1 MGECATVEFVAIRE
15 GSRLVAATPYD
26 LEQLE
31 QVRPGKPARVHLT
44 HPRSAARNRWYRA
57 LVGVVAEGLGW
68 QPGSLHSELKFK
80 AGLVKHIYMSQAAG
94 TVIELKSVAF
104 AAMDETE
111 FWGYVDIATEIIFRD
126 YLPGIPRNSVI
137 ARVHELVG
145 PRPD

>member
-1 MGECATVEFVAIRE
+1 LGEVATVELIAIRD
-15 GSRLVAATPYD
+15 GPKLVPATPYD

-31 QVRPGKPARVHLT
+31 SVRPGKPARVHLT

-57 LVGVVAEGLGW
+57 LIAVVAEGLGW
-68 QPGSLHSELKFK
+68 APGSLHSELKFK
-80 AGLVKHIYMSQAAG
+80 AGLVKQIYMSQAAG

-111 FWGYVDIATEIIFRD
+111 FWTFVDMAVEIIFKD

-137 ARVHELVG
+137 DRVHDLVG